1 MFLRRRGTMIRQLIT
16 KPAIFAAVLL
26 LSWGVLLG
34 TAPAQEFEEE
44 GYLGLYDE
52 DDYGD
57 SWFYDAYDMARD
69 DDFSRITGGTTKSRA
84 TGGSTTM
91 SGVTTIGSMIPTRSE
106 RRLSGG
112 IEISSQVICLGL
124 VRPRGEGEL
133 R

>member
-69 DDFSRITGGTTKSRA
+69 DDFFEDNRWYDEEPRYRGLYNDEWGDDDWFYDTYE
-84 TGGSTTM
+84 
-91 SGVTTIGSMIPTRSE
+91 E
-106 RRLSGG
+106 REAFEWGD
-112 IEISSQVICLGL
+112 
-124 VRPRGEGEL
+124 
-133 R
+133 